1 MLPKLVSVPC
11 VYNCQSGYWQFVR
24 SLGQNFGVRV
34 AVARCP
40 GAPRVAV
47 FSGVLLSLTLLTA
60 APTLGAPQRPLSD
73 VEARA
78 AKSCADAAVTK
89 GKMAGKQASSNC
101 ADASAGKTVPS
112 NGSSTQNQPALA
124 TQLVETILGER
135 CVAQE
140 RPEAPASRLLPHDLS
155 ITCEGVAVG
164 SLSYSLMSTSTGSLA
179 DVFRSSRQFVSM
191 GSKLDCEPPKS
202 LTAGDAQRGVLAF
215 PCRHRRDGWPTL
227 VMVSAASN
235 VLRVAE
241 GPASA
246 YPVLRQ
252 LSGLEVSTTSRTQQ
266 AEQVRSLWSTPI
278 AIGSAAEK
286 DKIAGYLSNAR
297 ASAGQ
302 SAFAAAEREFRK
314 ALELQV
320 RLYGEDDMATND
332 VLLDLAVTVS
342 NQGRHD
348 EAEALIRRAAPIVEK
363 SPKPADRARMSG
375 YQAFVA
381 ANKGNF
387 EEALMLA
394 RAAAAQWRD
403 IVAQAAGTG
412 SRSLSQLPGMT
423 NGFEAELAMALNLE
437 AGMLL
442 RTGDVTGAY
451 ASAAEAALIIKRVDG
466 EPSWWESDTLVT
478 LGNVSS
484 AQGRLSAAE
493 AYLKK
498 AIELRKQAFG
508 EGLATLQARV
518 ALGRAYQA
526 EHMNVSA
533 IIVFREAIAIA
544 KTLPRDTTPIRADDI
559 IPFAEAVVE
568 EAARYSDPSAKLG
581 LFTEVFDAFQMVSS
595 PVFDRTMALTSARL
609 STQTPGLTDLL
620 QRLDSAMQKEAG
632 QRLQLAT
639 EQARSV
645 EDRSAEA
652 EEQYSTEIAA
662 QGKIIADVRKNIV
675 EKFPSFS
682 SLTDAK
688 GPNLDQLRGRLG
700 VDEGMLIYLVGKKT
714 SFVQLV
720 TRKKTTVAPVP
731 VGSAALET
739 VVARL
744 RRGLEIEGSSVN
756 DFDLDA
762 AHGLY
767 QDLFAGLK
775 DEIADL
781 KRLVIV
787 PAGALANLPF
797 GVLVTKPPALGQY
810 LSAHWLT
817 NDFDISYSPTITSFV
832 NLRST
837 RLVGQ
842 HARKLLAV
850 GNPVLAPL
858 QRVAAQEAAFA
869 SVISS
874 CQSGDIIPP
883 QLLRS
888 LASLPDTANEI
899 YNVSKALGGNAS
911 DILLGGQATEP
922 TLRARN
928 LADYRILYFATHGLL
943 PGEIR
948 CQSQPGIVLTPPS
961 EPAETHFGDGLFDA
975 SEIAAL
981 PMTADL
987 VVLSACNTA
996 ASGKAD
1002 GGQSLSGL
1010 AASFFRAGAKS
1021 LLVSHWQ
1028 VPSAATGA
1036 LMSSM
1041 FATLSKTPN
1050 MSVDTALRTA
1060 QSGLS
1065 KTPGFAHPFFWAA
1078 FVLMGD
1084 GAIKPLDEERRQ

>member
-1 MLPKLVSVPC
+1 
-11 VYNCQSGYWQFVR
+11 
-24 SLGQNFGVRV
+24 
-34 AVARCP
+34 
-40 GAPRVAV
+40 
-47 FSGVLLSLTLLTA
+47 
-60 APTLGAPQRPLSD
+60 
-73 VEARA
+73 
-78 AKSCADAAVTK
+78 
-89 GKMAGKQASSNC
+89 
-101 ADASAGKTVPS
+101 
-112 NGSSTQNQPALA
+112 
-124 TQLVETILGER
+124 
-135 CVAQE
+135 
-140 RPEAPASRLLPHDLS
+140 
-155 ITCEGVAVG
+155 
-164 SLSYSLMSTSTGSLA
+164 
-179 DVFRSSRQFVSM
+179 
-191 GSKLDCEPPKS
+191 
-202 LTAGDAQRGVLAF
+202 
-215 PCRHRRDGWPTL
+215 
-227 VMVSAASN
+227 
-235 VLRVAE
+235 
-241 GPASA
+241 
-246 YPVLRQ
+246 
-252 LSGLEVSTTSRTQQ
+252 
-266 AEQVRSLWSTPI
+266 
-278 AIGSAAEK
+278 
-286 DKIAGYLSNAR
+286 
-297 ASAGQ
+297 
-302 SAFAAAEREFRK
+302 
-314 ALELQV
+314 
-320 RLYGEDDMATND
+320 
-332 VLLDLAVTVS
+332 
-342 NQGRHD
+342 
-348 EAEALIRRAAPIVEK
+348 
-363 SPKPADRARMSG
+363 
-375 YQAFVA
+375 
-381 ANKGNF
+381 
-387 EEALMLA
+387 
-394 RAAAAQWRD
+394 
-403 IVAQAAGTG
+403 
-412 SRSLSQLPGMT
+412 
-423 NGFEAELAMALNLE
+423 
-437 AGMLL
+437 
-442 RTGDVTGAY
+442 
-451 ASAAEAALIIKRVDG
+451 
-466 EPSWWESDTLVT
+466 
-478 LGNVSS
+478 
-484 AQGRLSAAE
+484 
-493 AYLKK
+493 
-498 AIELRKQAFG
+498 
-508 EGLATLQARV
+508 
-518 ALGRAYQA
+518 
-526 EHMNVSA
+526 
-533 IIVFREAIAIA
+533 
-544 KTLPRDTTPIRADDI
+544 
-559 IPFAEAVVE
+559 
-568 EAARYSDPSAKLG
+568 
-581 LFTEVFDAFQMVSS
+581 
-595 PVFDRTMALTSARL
+595 
-609 STQTPGLTDLL
+609 
-620 QRLDSAMQKEAG
+620 
-632 QRLQLAT
+632 
-639 EQARSV
+639 
-645 EDRSAEA
+645 
-652 EEQYSTEIAA
+652 
-662 QGKIIADVRKNIV
+662 
-675 EKFPSFS
+675 
-682 SLTDAK
+682 
-688 GPNLDQLRGRLG
+688 
-700 VDEGMLIYLVGKKT
+700 
-714 SFVQLV
+714 
-720 TRKKTTVAPVP
+720 
-731 VGSAALET
+731 
-739 VVARL
+739 
-744 RRGLEIEGSSVN
+744 
-756 DFDLDA
+756 
-762 AHGLY
+762 LY

>member
-1 MLPKLVSVPC
+1 MLPKLVSVDC
-11 VYNCQSGYWQFVR
+11 VCNSQSGYWHFVR
-24 SLGQNFGVRV
+24 TLVQNFGVRV
-34 AVARCP
+34 ADARRLVL
-40 GAPRVAV
+40 PRVALL
-47 FSGVLLSLTLLTA
+47 SGVFLSFTLLAA
-60 APTLGAPQRPLSD
+60 APSLGAPQLPLSD
-73 VEARA
+73 VGARA
-78 AKSCADAAVTK
+78 AKSCADAVVTK
-89 GKMAGKQASSNC
+89 GEMAGKQASSNC

-202 LTAGDAQRGVLAF
+202 LTAGDAQGGVIAF

-286 DKIAGYLSNAR
+286 EKIAGYLSNAR

-381 ANKGNF
+381 ANKGSS

-451 ASAAEAALIIKRVDG
+451 AGAAEAALIIKRVDG

-498 AIELRKQAFG
+498 AIDLRKQAFG

-544 KTLPRDTTPIRADDI
+544 KTLPRDTAPIRADDI

-609 STQTPGLTDLL
+609 STQTPGLSDLL

-662 QGKIIADVRKNIV
+662 QGKIIAEVRKNIV
-675 EKFPSFS
+675 DKFPDFS

-700 VDEGMLIYLVGKKT
+700 VDEGMLVYLVGKKT

-720 TRKKTTVAPVP
+720 TRNKTIVAPVP

-810 LSAHWLT
+810 VSAHWLT

-1002 GGQSLSGL
+1002 GGQSLSGM

>member
-1 MLPKLVSVPC
+1 MLPKLVSVDC
-11 VYNCQSGYWQFVR
+11 VCNSQSGYWHFVR
-24 SLGQNFGVRV
+24 TLVQNFGVRV
-34 AVARCP
+34 ADALRLVS
-40 GAPRVAV
+40 PRVALL
-47 FSGVLLSLTLLTA
+47 SGVFLSFTLLAA
-60 APTLGAPQRPLSD
+60 APSLGAPQLSLSN

-78 AKSCADAAVTK
+78 AKSCVDAAAAK

-124 TQLVETILGER
+124 TQLAETILGER

-202 LTAGDAQRGVLAF
+202 LTAGDAQGGVLAF

-286 DKIAGYLSNAR
+286 EKIAGYLSNAR

-381 ANKGNF
+381 ANKGSS

-451 ASAAEAALIIKRVDG
+451 AGAAEAALIIKRVDG

-498 AIELRKQAFG
+498 AIDLRKQAFG

-533 IIVFREAIAIA
+533 IILFREAIAIA
-544 KTLPRDTTPIRADDI
+544 KTLPRDTAPIRADDI

-609 STQTPGLTDLL
+609 STQTPGLSDLL

-662 QGKIIADVRKNIV
+662 QGKIIAEVRKNIV
-675 EKFPSFS
+675 DKFPDFS

-700 VDEGMLIYLVGKKT
+700 VDEGMLVYLVGKKT

-720 TRKKTTVAPVP
+720 TRNKTIVAPVP

-810 LSAHWLT
+810 VSAHWLT

-883 QLLRS
+883 ELLRS

-922 TLRARN
+922 ALHARN

-961 EPAETHFGDGLFDA
+961 ELAETHFGDGLFDA

-1060 QSGLS
+1060 QLGLS
-1065 KTPGFAHPFFWAA
+1065 KAPGFAHPFFWAA

-1084 GAIKPLDEERRQ
+1084 GAIKPLDEEKRQ

>member
-1 MLPKLVSVPC
+1 MA
-11 VYNCQSGYWQFVR
+11 
-24 SLGQNFGVRV
+24 RV
-34 AVARCP
+34 A
-40 GAPRVAV
+40 
-47 FSGVLLSLTLLTA
+47 LLSSAFLFFLLAA
-60 APTLGAPQRPLSD
+60 APSLGAPQLPLFE
-73 VEARA
+73 VEARS

-89 GKMAGKQASSNC
+89 GKMAGNQASSNC
-101 ADASAGKTVPS
+101 ADASAGKTVSS
-112 NGSSTQNQPALA
+112 NGSNTRSQPALT

-135 CVAQE
+135 CVAQD

-155 ITCEGVAVG
+155 VTCEGVAVG

-179 DVFRSSRQFVSM
+179 DVFRSSRLFVSM

-202 LTAGDAQRGVLAF
+202 LNSGDAQGGVIAF

-227 VMVSAASN
+227 VMVSAGSN
-235 VLRVAE
+235 VLRIAE

-252 LSGLEVSTTSRTQQ
+252 LSGLEVLTTSRTQQ

-286 DKIAGYLSNAR
+286 EKIAVYLSNAR
-297 ASAGQ
+297 ASAAQ
-302 SAFAAAEREFRK
+302 SGFAAAEREFRK

-363 SPKPADRARMSG
+363 SPKPDDRARVSG

-387 EEALMLA
+387 GEALTFA

-403 IVAQAAGTG
+403 IVAQAAGTD

-437 AGMLL
+437 AEMLL

-498 AIELRKQAFG
+498 AIDLRKRAFG

-544 KTLPRDTTPIRADDI
+544 KTLPRDTAPIRADDI

-609 STQTPGLTDLL
+609 STQTPGLSDLL
-620 QRLDSAMQKEAG
+620 QRLDGATQKEAG

-652 EEQYSTEIAA
+652 EEQYSTDIAA
-662 QGKIIADVRKNIV
+662 QGKIIAEVRKKIV
-675 EKFPSFS
+675 DQFPDFS
-682 SLTDAK
+682 SLADAK
-688 GPNLDQLRGRLG
+688 SPKLDQLRGRLG
-700 VDEGMLIYLVGKKT
+700 VDEGMIVYLVGKKT
-714 SFVQLV
+714 SFAQLV
-720 TRKKTTVAPVP
+720 TRNKTIVAQVP

-739 VVARL
+739 VVVRL

-756 DFDLDA
+756 DFDLEA

-787 PAGALANLPF
+787 PAGPLANLPF
-797 GVLVTKPPALGQY
+797 GVLVTKPPMLGQY
-810 LSAHWLT
+810 VSAHWLA
-817 NDFDISYSPTITSFV
+817 NDFDISYSPTISSFV

-837 RLVGQ
+837 RFVGQ

-858 QRVAAQEAAFA
+858 QRVASQEAAFA
-869 SVISS
+869 SATSS
-874 CQSGDIIPP
+874 CQAGDIIPP
-883 QLLRS
+883 ELLRS
-888 LASLPDTANEI
+888 LSSLPDTANEI
-899 YNVSKALGGNAS
+899 YNVSSALGGNAS
-911 DILLGGQATEP
+911 DILLGERATEP
-922 TLRARN
+922 ELRARN
-928 LADYRILYFATHGLL
+928 LADYRILYFATHALL

-961 EPAETHFGDGLFDA
+961 ETAETHFSDGLFDA

-1002 GGQSLSGL
+1002 GGQSLSSL

-1060 QSGLS
+1060 QLGLS
-1065 KTPGFAHPFFWAA
+1065 KAPGFAHPFFWAA
-1078 FVLMGD
+1078 FVLLGD
-1084 GAIKPLDEERRQ
+1084 GAIRPLDEEQRQ

>member
-1 MLPKLVSVPC
+1 MLPKLVSVDC
-11 VYNCQSGYWQFVR
+11 VCNSQSGYWHFVR
-24 SLGQNFGVRV
+24 TLVQNFGVRV
-34 AVARCP
+34 ADARRLVS
-40 GAPRVAV
+40 PRVALL
-47 FSGVLLSLTLLTA
+47 SGVFLSFTLLAA
-60 APTLGAPQRPLSD
+60 APSLGAPQLPLSD
-73 VEARA
+73 VGARA
-78 AKSCADAAVTK
+78 AKSCADAVVTK
-89 GKMAGKQASSNC
+89 GEMAGKQASSNC

-202 LTAGDAQRGVLAF
+202 LTAGDAQGGVLAF

-286 DKIAGYLSNAR
+286 EKIAGYLSNAR

-381 ANKGNF
+381 ANKGSS

-451 ASAAEAALIIKRVDG
+451 AGAAEAALIIKRVDG

-498 AIELRKQAFG
+498 AIDLRKQAFG

-544 KTLPRDTTPIRADDI
+544 KTLPRDTAPIRADDI

-609 STQTPGLTDLL
+609 STQTPGLSDLL

-645 EDRSAEA
+645 DDRSAEA

-662 QGKIIADVRKNIV
+662 QGKIIAEVRKNIV
-675 EKFPSFS
+675 DKFPDFS

-700 VDEGMLIYLVGKKT
+700 VDEGMLVYLVGKKT

-720 TRKKTTVAPVP
+720 TRNKTIVAPVP

-810 LSAHWLT
+810 VSAHWLT

-1060 QSGLS
+1060 QLGLS
-1065 KTPGFAHPFFWAA
+1065 KAPGFAHPFFWAA

-1084 GAIKPLDEERRQ
+1084 GAIKPLDEEKRQ

>member
-1 MLPKLVSVPC
+1 MLPKLVSVDC
-11 VYNCQSGYWQFVR
+11 VCNSQSGYWHFVR
-24 SLGQNFGVRV
+24 TLVQNFGVRV
-34 AVARCP
+34 AVALCP

-60 APTLGAPQRPLSD
+60 APTLGAPQLPLSD
-73 VEARA
+73 VEVRA
-78 AKSCADAAVTK
+78 AKSCTDAAVTK
-89 GKMAGKQASSNC
+89 GKIAGKQASPNC
-101 ADASAGKTVPS
+101 TDASAGKTVPS
-112 NGSSTQNQPALA
+112 NGSSMQNQPALA

-202 LTAGDAQRGVLAF
+202 LTAGDAQGGVIAF

-286 DKIAGYLSNAR
+286 EKIAGYLSNAR

-381 ANKGNF
+381 ANKGSS

-451 ASAAEAALIIKRVDG
+451 AGAAEAALIIKRVDG

-498 AIELRKQAFG
+498 AIDLRKQAFG

-544 KTLPRDTTPIRADDI
+544 KTLPRDTAPIRADDI

-609 STQTPGLTDLL
+609 STQTPGLSDLL

-662 QGKIIADVRKNIV
+662 QGKIIAEVRKNIV
-675 EKFPSFS
+675 DKFPDFS

-700 VDEGMLIYLVGKKT
+700 VDEGMLVYLVGKKT

-720 TRKKTTVAPVP
+720 TRNKTIVAPVP

-787 PAGALANLPF
+787 PAGALANLPL

-810 LSAHWLT
+810 VSAHWLT

-883 QLLRS
+883 ELLRS

-922 TLRARN
+922 ALRARN

-1060 QSGLS
+1060 QLGLS
-1065 KTPGFAHPFFWAA
+1065 KAPGFAHPFFWAA

-1084 GAIKPLDEERRQ
+1084 GAIKPLDEEQRQ

>member
-1 MLPKLVSVPC
+1 MRDLVK
-11 VYNCQSGYWQFVR
+11 
-24 SLGQNFGVRV
+24 SLGVPVTDARRFPV
-34 AVARCP
+34 ANSALQFFIYFLFTYFAALPTRSVAQLP
-40 GAPRVAV
+40 
-47 FSGVLLSLTLLTA
+47 LSLE
-60 APTLGAPQRPLSD
+60 PQ
-73 VEARA
+73 A
-78 AKSCADAAVTK
+78 AKSCAGAAVEND
-89 GKMAGKQASSNC
+89 KMAGMQSSSNC
-101 ADASAGKTVPS
+101 ADASEISTVPS
-112 NGSSTQNQPALA
+112 KVSTAQNQPALA

-191 GSKLDCEPPKS
+191 GYKLDCEPPKS
-202 LTAGDAQRGVLAF
+202 LTAGDAQGGVLAF

-286 DKIAGYLSNAR
+286 EKIAGYLSNAR

-381 ANKGNF
+381 ANKGSS

-412 SRSLSQLPGMT
+412 PRSLSQLPGMT

-498 AIELRKQAFG
+498 AIDLRKQAFG

-518 ALGRAYQA
+518 ALGRTYQA

-544 KTLPRDTTPIRADDI
+544 KTLPRDTAPIRADDI

-609 STQTPGLTDLL
+609 STQTPGLSDLL

-645 EDRSAEA
+645 DDRSAEA

-662 QGKIIADVRKNIV
+662 QGKIIAEVRKNIV
-675 EKFPSFS
+675 DKFPNFS

-700 VDEGMLIYLVGKKT
+700 VDEGMLVYLVGKKT

-720 TRKKTTVAPVP
+720 TRNKTIVAPVP
-731 VGSAALET
+731 VGSVALET

-756 DFDLDA
+756 DFDLVA

-775 DEIADL
+775 DEIAGL

-797 GVLVTKPPALGQY
+797 GLLVTKPPALGQY
-810 LSAHWLT
+810 VSAHWLT

-858 QRVAAQEAAFA
+858 QRGAAQEAAFA
-869 SVISS
+869 SVTSS

-883 QLLRS
+883 ELLRS

-911 DILLGGQATEP
+911 DILLDWRATEP
-922 TLRARN
+922 ALRARN

-1010 AASFFRAGAKS
+1010 AASFFRAGARS

-1060 QSGLS
+1060 QLGLS
-1065 KTPGFAHPFFWAA
+1065 KSPGFAHPFFWAA

-1084 GAIKPLDEERRQ
+1084 GAIKPLDEEQRQ

>member
-1 MLPKLVSVPC
+1 MLPKLVSVDC
-11 VYNCQSGYWQFVR
+11 VCNSQSGYWHFVR
-24 SLGQNFGVRV
+24 TLVQNFGVRV
-34 AVARCP
+34 ADARRLVL
-40 GAPRVAV
+40 PRVALL
-47 FSGVLLSLTLLTA
+47 SGVFLSFTLLAA
-60 APTLGAPQRPLSD
+60 APSLGAPQLPLSD
-73 VEARA
+73 VGARA
-78 AKSCADAAVTK
+78 AKSCADAVVTK
-89 GKMAGKQASSNC
+89 GEMAGKQASSNC

-202 LTAGDAQRGVLAF
+202 LTAGDAQGGVIAF

-286 DKIAGYLSNAR
+286 EKIAGYLSNAR

-381 ANKGNF
+381 ANKGSS

-451 ASAAEAALIIKRVDG
+451 AGAAEAALIIKRVDG

-498 AIELRKQAFG
+498 AIDLRKQAFG

-544 KTLPRDTTPIRADDI
+544 KTLPRDTAPIRADDI

-609 STQTPGLTDLL
+609 STQTPGLSDLL

-662 QGKIIADVRKNIV
+662 QGKIIAEVRKNIV
-675 EKFPSFS
+675 DKFPDFS

-700 VDEGMLIYLVGKKT
+700 VDEGMLVYLVGKKT

-720 TRKKTTVAPVP
+720 TRNKTIVAPVP

-810 LSAHWLT
+810 VSAHWLT

>member
-1 MLPKLVSVPC
+1 MLPKLVSVDC
-11 VYNCQSGYWQFVR
+11 VCNCQTGYWQFVR
-24 SLGQNFGVRV
+24 ILVQSYGLRV

-40 GAPRVAV
+40 VAPRVAV
-47 FSGVLLSLTLLTA
+47 FSGVLLSLTLLTP
-60 APTLGAPQRPLSD
+60 APSLGATQLPLSD

-78 AKSCADAAVTK
+78 AKSCADAVVTK

-101 ADASAGKTVPS
+101 ADASAAKTVSS
-112 NGSSTQNQPALA
+112 NGSSTQSQPALA
-124 TQLVETILGER
+124 TQLAETILGER

-140 RPEAPASRLLPHDLS
+140 RPEAPASRLLPQDLS

-202 LTAGDAQRGVLAF
+202 LTAGDAQGGVLAF

-286 DKIAGYLSNAR
+286 EKIAGYLSNAR

-394 RAAAAQWRD
+394 RGAAAQWRD

-498 AIELRKQAFG
+498 AIDLRKQAFG

-533 IIVFREAIAIA
+533 IILFREAIAIA
-544 KTLPRDTTPIRADDI
+544 KTLPRDTAPIRADDI

-595 PVFDRTMALTSARL
+595 PVFDRTMALTSSRL
-609 STQTPGLTDLL
+609 STQTPGLSDLL

-652 EEQYSTEIAA
+652 EEQYSTEITA
-662 QGKIIADVRKNIV
+662 QGKIIAEVRKNIF
-675 EKFPSFS
+675 EKFPNFS

-775 DEIADL
+775 DEIAGL

-810 LSAHWLT
+810 VSAHWLT

-883 QLLRS
+883 ELLRS

-1060 QSGLS
+1060 QLGLS
-1065 KTPGFAHPFFWAA
+1065 KAPGFAHPFFWAA

-1084 GAIKPLDEERRQ
+1084 GAIKPLDEEQRQ

>member
-1 MLPKLVSVPC
+1 MLPKLVSVDC
-11 VYNCQSGYWQFVR
+11 VCDCQSGYWQFVR
-24 SLGQNFGVRV
+24 GLGQNFGKRV

-40 GAPRVAV
+40 GTPRVAV
-47 FSGVLLSLTLLTA
+47 FSGVFLSLTLLTA
-60 APTLGAPQRPLSD
+60 APSLGAPQLPLSD

-89 GKMAGKQASSNC
+89 GKMAGKQALSNC

-191 GSKLDCEPPKS
+191 GYKLDCEPPKS
-202 LTAGDAQRGVLAF
+202 LTAGDAQGGVLAF

-286 DKIAGYLSNAR
+286 EKIAGYLSNAR

-381 ANKGNF
+381 ANKGSS

-412 SRSLSQLPGMT
+412 SRSLSQWPGMT

-498 AIELRKQAFG
+498 AIDLRKQAFG

-544 KTLPRDTTPIRADDI
+544 KTLPRDTAPIRADDI

-609 STQTPGLTDLL
+609 STQTPGLSDLL
-620 QRLDSAMQKEAG
+620 QRLNSAMQKEAG

-645 EDRSAEA
+645 DDRSAEA

-662 QGKIIADVRKNIV
+662 QGKIIAEVRKNIV
-675 EKFPSFS
+675 DKFPDFS

-700 VDEGMLIYLVGKKT
+700 VDEGMLVYLVGKKT

-720 TRKKTTVAPVP
+720 TRNKTIVAPVP

-775 DEIADL
+775 AEIADL

-810 LSAHWLT
+810 VSAHWLT

-883 QLLRS
+883 ELLRS

-981 PMTADL
+981 PMAADL

-1060 QSGLS
+1060 QLGLS
-1065 KTPGFAHPFFWAA
+1065 KAPGFAHPFFWAA

-1084 GAIKPLDEERRQ
+1084 GAIKPLDEEQRQ

>member
-1 MLPKLVSVPC
+1 
-11 VYNCQSGYWQFVR
+11 
-24 SLGQNFGVRV
+24 
-34 AVARCP
+34 
-40 GAPRVAV
+40 
-47 FSGVLLSLTLLTA
+47 
-60 APTLGAPQRPLSD
+60 
-73 VEARA
+73 
-78 AKSCADAAVTK
+78 
-89 GKMAGKQASSNC
+89 
-101 ADASAGKTVPS
+101 
-112 NGSSTQNQPALA
+112 
-124 TQLVETILGER
+124 
-135 CVAQE
+135 
-140 RPEAPASRLLPHDLS
+140 
-155 ITCEGVAVG
+155 
-164 SLSYSLMSTSTGSLA
+164 
-179 DVFRSSRQFVSM
+179 
-191 GSKLDCEPPKS
+191 
-202 LTAGDAQRGVLAF
+202 
-215 PCRHRRDGWPTL
+215 
-227 VMVSAASN
+227 
-235 VLRVAE
+235 
-241 GPASA
+241 
-246 YPVLRQ
+246 
-252 LSGLEVSTTSRTQQ
+252 
-266 AEQVRSLWSTPI
+266 
-278 AIGSAAEK
+278 
-286 DKIAGYLSNAR
+286 
-297 ASAGQ
+297 
-302 SAFAAAEREFRK
+302 
-314 ALELQV
+314 
-320 RLYGEDDMATND
+320 
-332 VLLDLAVTVS
+332 
-342 NQGRHD
+342 
-348 EAEALIRRAAPIVEK
+348 
-363 SPKPADRARMSG
+363 
-375 YQAFVA
+375 
-381 ANKGNF
+381 
-387 EEALMLA
+387 
-394 RAAAAQWRD
+394 
-403 IVAQAAGTG
+403 
-412 SRSLSQLPGMT
+412 
-423 NGFEAELAMALNLE
+423 
-437 AGMLL
+437 
-442 RTGDVTGAY
+442 
-451 ASAAEAALIIKRVDG
+451 
-466 EPSWWESDTLVT
+466 
-478 LGNVSS
+478 
-484 AQGRLSAAE
+484 
-493 AYLKK
+493 
-498 AIELRKQAFG
+498 
-508 EGLATLQARV
+508 
-518 ALGRAYQA
+518 
-526 EHMNVSA
+526 
-533 IIVFREAIAIA
+533 
-544 KTLPRDTTPIRADDI
+544 
-559 IPFAEAVVE
+559 
-568 EAARYSDPSAKLG
+568 
-581 LFTEVFDAFQMVSS
+581 
-595 PVFDRTMALTSARL
+595 
-609 STQTPGLTDLL
+609 
-620 QRLDSAMQKEAG
+620 
-632 QRLQLAT
+632 
-639 EQARSV
+639 
-645 EDRSAEA
+645 
-652 EEQYSTEIAA
+652 
-662 QGKIIADVRKNIV
+662 
-675 EKFPSFS
+675 
-682 SLTDAK
+682 
-688 GPNLDQLRGRLG
+688 LDQLRGRLG

>member
-1 MLPKLVSVPC
+1 M
-11 VYNCQSGYWQFVR
+11 
-24 SLGQNFGVRV
+24 
-34 AVARCP
+34 
-40 GAPRVAV
+40 
-47 FSGVLLSLTLLTA
+47 
-60 APTLGAPQRPLSD
+60 
-73 VEARA
+73 
-78 AKSCADAAVTK
+78 
-89 GKMAGKQASSNC
+89 
-101 ADASAGKTVPS
+101 
-112 NGSSTQNQPALA
+112 A
-124 TQLVETILGER
+124 TQLVKTVLGES

-140 RPEAPASRLLPHDLS
+140 RPEAPASRLLPRDLT
-155 ITCEGVAVG
+155 IMCEGVAAG

-179 DVFRSSRQFVSM
+179 EVFRSSRQFVSM
-191 GSKLDCEPPKS
+191 ESKLDCEPAKS
-202 LTAGDAQRGVLAF
+202 LTDGDAKGNVLAF

-252 LSGLEVSTTSRTQQ
+252 LSGLEVATTSRTQQ

-278 AIGSAAEK
+278 AIGSAADKE
-286 DKIAGYLSNAR
+286 KIAGYLSNAR

-302 SAFAAAEREFRK
+302 SAFTAAEREFRK

-342 NQGRHD
+342 NQGRND

-375 YQAFVA
+375 YQAYVA

-387 EEALMLA
+387 EAALMLA
-394 RAAAAQWRD
+394 RAATAQWRD

-412 SRSLSQLPGMT
+412 SQSLSQLPGMT
-423 NGFEAELAMALNLE
+423 NGLEAELAMALNLE

-442 RTGDVTGAY
+442 RTADVTGAY
-451 ASAAEAALIIKRVDG
+451 ASAAEAALILKRVDG

-484 AQGRLSAAE
+484 AQGRISAAE

-498 AIELRKQAFG
+498 AIDLRKKAFG

-544 KTLPRDTTPIRADDI
+544 KTLPRDTAPIRADDI

-595 PVFDRTMALTSARL
+595 PIFDRTMALTSARL
-609 STQTPGLTDLL
+609 STQTPGLSDLL
-620 QRLDSAMQKEAG
+620 QRLDSAMQKETG

-662 QGKIIADVRKNIV
+662 QGNIIAEVRKNIADQ
-675 EKFPSFS
+675 FPDFS

-700 VDEGMLIYLVGKKT
+700 VDEGMLVYLVGRKT

-720 TRKKTTVAPVP
+720 TRNKTIVAPVT

-767 QDLFAGLK
+767 QDLFSGLK

-787 PAGALANLPF
+787 TAGPLVNLPF
-797 GVLVTKPPALGQY
+797 GVLVTKPPVRGQY
-810 LSAHWLT
+810 ASAHWLT
-817 NDFDISYSPTITSFV
+817 NDFDISYSPTISSFV

-837 RLVGQ
+837 RLVGK
-842 HARKLLAV
+842 HARRLLAV

-858 QRVAAQEAAFA
+858 QRAAAQEAAFVSA
-869 SVISS
+869 TSS
-874 CQSGDIIPP
+874 CQSGDVIPP
-883 QLLRS
+883 ELLRS

-899 YNVSKALGGNAS
+899 YNVSKALGGDAS
-911 DILLGGQATEP
+911 DILLGERATEP
-922 TLRARN
+922 ALRARN
-928 LADYRILYFATHGLL
+928 LAEYRILYFATHGLL

-981 PMTADL
+981 PTKADL

-1010 AASFFRAGAKS
+1010 AASFFQAGAKS

-1041 FATLSKTPN
+1041 FDTLSKTPS
-1050 MSVDTALRTA
+1050 MSIDTALRTA
-1060 QSGLS
+1060 QLGLS
-1065 KTPGFAHPFFWAA
+1065 KAPGFAHPFFWAA

-1084 GAIKPLDEERRQ
+1084 GATKPLDEELRQ

>member
-1 MLPKLVSVPC
+1 VQILV
-11 VYNCQSGYWQFVR
+11 Q
-24 SLGQNFGVRV
+24 SLGARFADARRLVVARV
-34 AVARCP
+34 ALY
-40 GAPRVAV
+40 
-47 FSGVLLSLTLLTA
+47 SGVCLSFTLLA
-60 APTLGAPQRPLSD
+60 ASASFGAAQLPLSD

-89 GKMAGKQASSNC
+89 GAVGGKQASSNC
-101 ADASAGKTVPS
+101 TDAGAGKAVPS
-112 NGSSTQNQPALA
+112 NGSSTQNQPAVA
-124 TQLVETILGER
+124 TQLIETILGER

-164 SLSYSLMSTSTGSLA
+164 SLSYSLMSTNTGSLA
-179 DVFRSSRQFVSM
+179 DVFRSSRQFVSI
-191 GSKLDCEPPKS
+191 GSKLDCEPAKS
-202 LTAGDAQRGVLAF
+202 LTDGEAQGRVLAF

-227 VMVSAASN
+227 VIVSAASN

-252 LSGLEVSTTSRTQQ
+252 LSGLEVATTSRTQQ
-266 AEQVRSLWSTPI
+266 AEQVRSLWSAPI

-286 DKIAGYLSNAR
+286 EKIAGYLSNAR

-381 ANKGNF
+381 ANKGGF

-412 SRSLSQLPGMT
+412 SQSLSQLPGMT

-498 AIELRKQAFG
+498 AIDLRKQAFG
-508 EGLATLQARV
+508 EGLATLQARI

-544 KTLPRDTTPIRADDI
+544 KTLPRDTAPIRADDI

-609 STQTPGLTDLL
+609 STQTPGLSDLL

-662 QGKIIADVRKNIV
+662 QGKIIAEVRKKIV
-675 EKFPSFS
+675 DQFPDFS

-688 GPNLDQLRGRLG
+688 GPKLDQLRGRLG
-700 VDEGMLIYLVGKKT
+700 VDEGMLVYLVGKRT

-720 TRKKTTVAPVP
+720 TRNKTIVAPVP
-731 VGSAALET
+731 LGSAALET

-767 QDLFAGLK
+767 HDLFAGLK
-775 DEIADL
+775 DEIAQL

-787 PAGALANLPF
+787 PAGPLANLPF
-797 GVLVTKPPALGQY
+797 GVLVTTPPVVGQY
-810 LSAHWLT
+810 VSAHWLT
-817 NDFDISYSPTITSFV
+817 NDFDISYSPTISSFV

-842 HARKLLAV
+842 HARRLLAV

-869 SVISS
+869 SAISS

-883 QLLRS
+883 ELLRS
-888 LASLPDTANEI
+888 LASLPDTASEL

-911 DILLGGQATEP
+911 DILLGGGATEP
-922 TLRARN
+922 ALRARN

-1041 FATLSKTPN
+1041 FATLSQTPS

-1060 QSGLS
+1060 QLGLS
-1065 KTPGFAHPFFWAA
+1065 KAPGFAHPFFWAA

-1084 GAIKPLDEERRQ
+1084 GAIKPLDEEQRQ

>member
-1 MLPKLVSVPC
+1 
-11 VYNCQSGYWQFVR
+11 
-24 SLGQNFGVRV
+24 
-34 AVARCP
+34 
-40 GAPRVAV
+40 
-47 FSGVLLSLTLLTA
+47 
-60 APTLGAPQRPLSD
+60 LSD

>member
-1 MLPKLVSVPC
+1 MLPKLVSVHC
-11 VYNCQSGYWQFVR
+11 VCDCQSGYWQLVR
-24 SLGQNFGVRV
+24 NLGQNFGVRV

-47 FSGVLLSLTLLTA
+47 FSGVLLSLTLLTE
-60 APTLGAPQRPLSD
+60 APTLGAPQLPLSD
-73 VEARA
+73 VEVRA

-89 GKMAGKQASSNC
+89 GKIAGKQASPNC
-101 ADASAGKTVPS
+101 ADASAGKTAPS
-112 NGSSTQNQPALA
+112 NASSTQNQPALA

-140 RPEAPASRLLPHDLS
+140 RPESPASRLLPHDLS

-202 LTAGDAQRGVLAF
+202 LTAGDAQGGVIAF

-286 DKIAGYLSNAR
+286 EKIAGYLSNAR

-381 ANKGNF
+381 ANKGSS

-498 AIELRKQAFG
+498 AIDLRKQAFG

-544 KTLPRDTTPIRADDI
+544 KTLPRDTAPIRADDI

-609 STQTPGLTDLL
+609 STQTPGLSDLL

-662 QGKIIADVRKNIV
+662 QGKIIAEVRKNIV
-675 EKFPSFS
+675 DKFPDFS

-700 VDEGMLIYLVGKKT
+700 VDEGMLVYLVGKKT

-720 TRKKTTVAPVP
+720 TRNKTIVAPVP

-810 LSAHWLT
+810 VSAHWLT

-883 QLLRS
+883 ELLRS

-911 DILLGGQATEP
+911 DILLGGRATEP
-922 TLRARN
+922 ALRARN

-1060 QSGLS
+1060 QLGLS
-1065 KTPGFAHPFFWAA
+1065 KAPGFAHPFFWAA

-1084 GAIKPLDEERRQ
+1084 GAIKPLDEEQRQ

>member
-1 MLPKLVSVPC
+1 MQFRTKLLFALLAVVST
-11 VYNCQSGYWQFVR
+11 
-24 SLGQNFGVRV
+24 
-34 AVARCP
+34 P
-40 GAPRVAV
+40 GAAK
-47 FSGVLLSLTLLTA
+47 L
-60 APTLGAPQRPLSD
+60 PLSD
-73 VEARA
+73 VEAQDT
-78 AKSCADAAVTK
+78 KSCAGTALTDGAGGSKQSPYNCTDADPNKRMSANL
-89 GKMAGKQASSNC
+89 SSVQ
-101 ADASAGKTVPS
+101 GLPS
-112 NGSSTQNQPALA
+112 LA
-124 TQLVETILGER
+124 TQLVKTVLGES

-140 RPEAPASRLLPHDLS
+140 RAEAPASRLLPRDLT
-155 ITCEGVAVG
+155 IICEGVAVG
-164 SLSYSLMSTSTGSLA
+164 SLSYSLVSTSTGDLA
-179 DVFRSSRQFVSM
+179 EVFRSSRQSVSM
-191 GSKLDCEPPKS
+191 ETKLDCEPAKS
-202 LTAGDAQRGVLAF
+202 LTDGDAKGSVLAF

-241 GPASA
+241 APASA

-252 LSGLEVSTTSRTQQ
+252 LLGLEVPTTSRTQQ
-266 AEQVRSLWSTPI
+266 AEQIRSLWSKPI

-286 DKIAGYLSNAR
+286 EKIAGYLSNAR
-297 ASAGQ
+297 ALAGQ
-302 SAFAAAEREFRK
+302 SAFTAAEREFRK

-332 VLLDLAVTVS
+332 VLLDLAIIVS
-342 NQGRHD
+342 NQGRND

-387 EEALMLA
+387 EEALVLA
-394 RAAAAQWRD
+394 RAAAAQWRG
-403 IVAQAAGTG
+403 IVAQATGTG
-412 SRSLSQLPGMT
+412 SQSLSQLPGMA

-442 RTGDVTGAY
+442 RTADVTGAY
-451 ASAAEAALIIKRVDG
+451 ASAAEAALILKRVDG

-484 AQGRLSAAE
+484 AQSRLSAAE

-498 AIELRKQAFG
+498 AIDLRKKAFG

-544 KTLPRDTTPIRADDI
+544 KTLPRDTAPIRAEDI
-559 IPFAEAVVE
+559 IPFAEAIVE
-568 EAARYSDPSAKLG
+568 QAARYSDPSAKLG

-609 STQTPGLTDLL
+609 STQSPELSGLL
-620 QRLDSAMQKEAG
+620 QRLDTALQKEAG

-639 EQARSV
+639 EQAQSV
-645 EDRSAEA
+645 ENRSAEA

-662 QGKIIADVRKNIV
+662 QGEIIAEVRKKIADQ
-675 EKFPSFS
+675 FPDFS
-682 SLTDAK
+682 SLTDAR
-688 GPNLDQLRGRLG
+688 GPKLDQLRGRLG
-700 VDEGMLIYLVGKKT
+700 VDEGMLVYLVGKQA
-714 SFVQLV
+714 SFVQLI
-720 TRKKTTVAPVP
+720 TRNKIVVAPVP

-744 RRGLEIEGSSVN
+744 RRGLEIEGSSIS

-762 AHGLY
+762 AHALY
-767 QDLFAGLK
+767 KDLFTGMK

-781 KRLVIV
+781 KRIVIV
-787 PAGALANLPF
+787 PAGPLANLPF
-797 GVLVTKPPALGQY
+797 GVLVTKPPVRGQY
-810 LSAHWLT
+810 VSAHWLT
-817 NDFDISYSPTITSFV
+817 NDFDISYSPTISSFV
-832 NLRST
+832 DLRST
-837 RLVGQ
+837 RLVGK

-850 GNPVLAPL
+850 GDPVLAPV
-858 QRVAAQEAAFA
+858 QRVAAREAAFA
-869 SVISS
+869 SATGS
-874 CQSGDIIPP
+874 CQSGDIVPAE
-883 QLLRS
+883 LLRS

-899 YNVSKALGGNAS
+899 NNVAKALGGNAS
-911 DILLGGQATEP
+911 DIILGEQATE
-922 TLRARN
+922 TALRARN
-928 LADYRILYFATHGLL
+928 LAEYRILYFATHGLL

-981 PMTADL
+981 PMKADL

-1036 LMSSM
+1036 LMSSI

-1050 MSVDTALRTA
+1050 MSVDTALRAA
-1060 QSGLS
+1060 QLDLS
-1065 KTPGFAHPFFWAA
+1065 KVPAFAHPFFWAA

-1084 GAIKPLDEERRQ
+1084 GAIKPLDEEQS

>member
-1 MLPKLVSVPC
+1 MLPKLVSVDC
-11 VYNCQSGYWQFVR
+11 VCNSQSGYLHLVR
-24 SLGQNFGVRV
+24 SLVQNFGVRV
-34 AVARCP
+34 ADARCLVS
-40 GAPRVAV
+40 PRVPLL
-47 FSGVLLSLTLLTA
+47 SGVFLSFTLLAA
-60 APTLGAPQRPLSD
+60 APSLGAPQPPLSD

-191 GSKLDCEPPKS
+191 GYKLDCEPPKS
-202 LTAGDAQRGVLAF
+202 LTAGDAQGGVLAF

-252 LSGLEVSTTSRTQQ
+252 LSGLEASTTSRTQQ

-286 DKIAGYLSNAR
+286 EKIAGYLSNAR

-381 ANKGNF
+381 ANKGGF
-387 EEALMLA
+387 EEALVLA

-498 AIELRKQAFG
+498 AIDLRKQAFG

-544 KTLPRDTTPIRADDI
+544 KTLPRDTAPIRADDI

-609 STQTPGLTDLL
+609 STQTPGLSDLL

-639 EQARSV
+639 EQALSV

-662 QGKIIADVRKNIV
+662 QGKIIAEVRKNIV
-675 EKFPSFS
+675 DKFPDFS

-700 VDEGMLIYLVGKKT
+700 VDEGILVYLVGKKT

-720 TRKKTTVAPVP
+720 TRNKTIVAPVP

-810 LSAHWLT
+810 VSAHWLT

-837 RLVGQ
+837 RSVGQ

-883 QLLRS
+883 ALLRS

-1060 QSGLS
+1060 QLSLS
-1065 KTPGFAHPFFWAA
+1065 KAPGFAHPFFWAA

-1084 GAIKPLDEERRQ
+1084 GAIKPLDEEQRQ

>member
-1 MLPKLVSVPC
+1 
-11 VYNCQSGYWQFVR
+11 
-24 SLGQNFGVRV
+24 
-34 AVARCP
+34 
-40 GAPRVAV
+40 
-47 FSGVLLSLTLLTA
+47 
-60 APTLGAPQRPLSD
+60 
-73 VEARA
+73 
-78 AKSCADAAVTK
+78 
-89 GKMAGKQASSNC
+89 
-101 ADASAGKTVPS
+101 
-112 NGSSTQNQPALA
+112 
-124 TQLVETILGER
+124 
-135 CVAQE
+135 
-140 RPEAPASRLLPHDLS
+140 
-155 ITCEGVAVG
+155 
-164 SLSYSLMSTSTGSLA
+164 
-179 DVFRSSRQFVSM
+179 
-191 GSKLDCEPPKS
+191 
-202 LTAGDAQRGVLAF
+202 
-215 PCRHRRDGWPTL
+215 
-227 VMVSAASN
+227 MVSAASN

-241 GPASA
+241 APASA

-252 LSGLEVSTTSRTQQ
+252 LLGLEVPTTSRTQQ
-266 AEQVRSLWSTPI
+266 AEQIRSLWSKPI

-286 DKIAGYLSNAR
+286 EKIAGYLSNAR
-297 ASAGQ
+297 ALAGQ
-302 SAFAAAEREFRK
+302 SAFTAAEREFRK

-332 VLLDLAVTVS
+332 VLLDLAIIVS
-342 NQGRHD
+342 NQGRND

-387 EEALMLA
+387 EEALVLA
-394 RAAAAQWRD
+394 RAAAAQWRG
-403 IVAQAAGTG
+403 IVAQATGTG
-412 SRSLSQLPGMT
+412 SQSLSQLPGMA

-442 RTGDVTGAY
+442 RTADVTGAY
-451 ASAAEAALIIKRVDG
+451 ASAAEAALILKRVDG

-484 AQGRLSAAE
+484 AQSRLSAAE

-498 AIELRKQAFG
+498 AIDLRKKAFG

-544 KTLPRDTTPIRADDI
+544 KTLPRDTAPIRAEDI
-559 IPFAEAVVE
+559 IPFAEAIVE
-568 EAARYSDPSAKLG
+568 QAARYSDPSAKLG

-609 STQTPGLTDLL
+609 STQSPELSGLL
-620 QRLDSAMQKEAG
+620 QRLDTALQKEAG

-639 EQARSV
+639 EQAQSV
-645 EDRSAEA
+645 ENRSAEA

-662 QGKIIADVRKNIV
+662 QGEIIAEVRKKIADQ
-675 EKFPSFS
+675 FPDFS
-682 SLTDAK
+682 SLTDAR
-688 GPNLDQLRGRLG
+688 GPKLDQLRGRLG
-700 VDEGMLIYLVGKKT
+700 VDEGMLVYLVGKQA
-714 SFVQLV
+714 SFVQLI
-720 TRKKTTVAPVP
+720 TRNKIVVAPVP

-767 QDLFAGLK
+767 QDLFSGLK

-810 LSAHWLT
+810 VSAHWLT

-858 QRVAAQEAAFA
+858 QRGAAQEAAFA
-869 SVISS
+869 SVTSS

-883 QLLRS
+883 ELLRS

-911 DILLGGQATEP
+911 DILLDGRATEHA
-922 TLRARN
+922 LRARN

-981 PMTADL
+981 RLTAEL

-1010 AASFFRAGAKS
+1010 AASFFRAGARS

-1060 QSGLS
+1060 QLGLS
-1065 KTPGFAHPFFWAA
+1065 KSPGFAHPFFWAA

>member
-1 MLPKLVSVPC
+1 M
-11 VYNCQSGYWQFVR
+11 
-24 SLGQNFGVRV
+24 RV
-34 AVARCP
+34 ADARP
-40 GAPRVAV
+40 FAMSRFAL
-47 FSGVLLSLTLLTA
+47 FSGVFFSFTLLAGT
-60 APTLGAPQRPLSD
+60 PSLGAPQLPLSD
-73 VEARA
+73 LEAGA
-78 AKSCADAAVTK
+78 SKSCADAAVTK
-89 GKMAGKQASSNC
+89 SAVAGKQASTSC
-101 ADASAGKTVPS
+101 TDASAGKAVPS
-112 NGSSTQNQPALA
+112 NGSSTQSQSAVA

-191 GSKLDCEPPKS
+191 GSKLDCEPAKS
-202 LTAGDAQRGVLAF
+202 LTAGDAQGGVLAF

-252 LSGLEVSTTSRTQQ
+252 LSGLEVLTISRTQQ

-278 AIGSAAEK
+278 TIGSAAEK
-286 DKIAGYLSNAR
+286 EKIAGYLSNAR

-381 ANKGNF
+381 ANKGSF

-394 RAAAAQWRD
+394 RAAAVQWRD
-403 IVAQAAGTG
+403 IVAQTAGTG

-493 AYLKK
+493 AYLRK
-498 AIELRKQAFG
+498 AIDLRKQAFG

-518 ALGRAYQA
+518 AVGRAYQA

-544 KTLPRDTTPIRADDI
+544 KTLPRDTAPIRADDI

-568 EAARYSDPSAKLG
+568 EATRYSDPSAKLG

-609 STQTPGLTDLL
+609 STQTPGLSDLL

-652 EEQYSTEIAA
+652 EEQYSIEIAA
-662 QGKIIADVRKNIV
+662 QGKIVADVRKNIV
-675 EKFPSFS
+675 SQFPDFS

-688 GPNLDQLRGRLG
+688 GPKLDQLRGRLG
-700 VDEGMLIYLVGKKT
+700 VDEGMLVYLVGKKT

-720 TRKKTTVAPVP
+720 TRNKTIVAQVP

-797 GVLVTKPPALGQY
+797 GVLVTKPPVRGQY
-810 LSAHWLT
+810 GSAHWLT
-817 NDFDISYSPTITSFV
+817 NDFDISYSPTISAFV

-842 HARKLLAV
+842 HARSLLAV

-869 SVISS
+869 SAISS

-911 DILLGGQATEP
+911 DILLGARATEP
-922 TLRARN
+922 ALRARN

-1060 QSGLS
+1060 QLGLS
-1065 KTPGFAHPFFWAA
+1065 KAPGFAHPFFWAA

-1084 GAIKPLDEERRQ
+1084 GAIKPLDEEQRQ

>member
-1 MLPKLVSVPC
+1 MLPKLVSVDC
-11 VYNCQSGYWQFVR
+11 VCNSQSGYWHFVR
-24 SLGQNFGVRV
+24 TLVQNFGVRV
-34 AVARCP
+34 ADARRLVS
-40 GAPRVAV
+40 PRVALL
-47 FSGVLLSLTLLTA
+47 SGVFLSFTLLAA
-60 APTLGAPQRPLSD
+60 APSLGAPQLPLSD
-73 VEARA
+73 VGARA
-78 AKSCADAAVTK
+78 AKSCADAVVTK
-89 GKMAGKQASSNC
+89 GEMAGKQASSNC

-202 LTAGDAQRGVLAF
+202 LTAGDAQGGVIAF

-286 DKIAGYLSNAR
+286 EKIAGYLSNAR

-381 ANKGNF
+381 ANKGSS

-451 ASAAEAALIIKRVDG
+451 AGAAEAALIIKRVDG

-498 AIELRKQAFG
+498 AIDLRKQAFG

-544 KTLPRDTTPIRADDI
+544 KTLPRDTAPIRADDI

-609 STQTPGLTDLL
+609 STQTPGLSDLL

-662 QGKIIADVRKNIV
+662 QGKIIAEVRKNIV
-675 EKFPSFS
+675 DKFPDFS

-700 VDEGMLIYLVGKKT
+700 VDEGMLVYLVGKKT

-720 TRKKTTVAPVP
+720 TRNKTIVAPVP

-810 LSAHWLT
+810 VSAHWLT

-1060 QSGLS
+1060 QLGLS
-1065 KTPGFAHPFFWAA
+1065 KAPGFAHPFFWAA

-1084 GAIKPLDEERRQ
+1084 GAIKPLDEEQS

>member
-1 MLPKLVSVPC
+1 MLPKLVSVDC
-11 VYNCQSGYWQFVR
+11 VCNSQSGYWHFVR
-24 SLGQNFGVRV
+24 TLVQNFGVRF
-34 AVARCP
+34 AVAPCP

-60 APTLGAPQRPLSD
+60 APTLGAPQLPLSD
-73 VEARA
+73 VEVRA
-78 AKSCADAAVTK
+78 AKSCTDAAVTK
-89 GKMAGKQASSNC
+89 GKIAGKQASPNC
-101 ADASAGKTVPS
+101 TDASAGKTVPS
-112 NGSSTQNQPALA
+112 NGSSMQNQPALA

-202 LTAGDAQRGVLAF
+202 LTAGDAQGGVIAF

-252 LSGLEVSTTSRTQQ
+252 LSGLEASTTSRTQQ

-286 DKIAGYLSNAR
+286 EKIAGYLSNAR

-381 ANKGNF
+381 ANKGSS

-451 ASAAEAALIIKRVDG
+451 AGAAEAALIIKRVDG

-498 AIELRKQAFG
+498 AIDLRKQAFG

-544 KTLPRDTTPIRADDI
+544 KTLPRDTAPIRADDI

-609 STQTPGLTDLL
+609 STQTPGLSDLL

-662 QGKIIADVRKNIV
+662 QGKIIAEVRKNIV
-675 EKFPSFS
+675 DKFPDFS

-700 VDEGMLIYLVGKKT
+700 VDEGMLVYLVGKKT

-720 TRKKTTVAPVP
+720 TRNKTIVAPVP

-810 LSAHWLT
+810 VSAHWLT

-883 QLLRS
+883 ELLRS

-922 TLRARN
+922 ALRARN

-1041 FATLSKTPN
+1041 FATLSQTPS

-1060 QSGLS
+1060 QLGLS
-1065 KTPGFAHPFFWAA
+1065 KAPGFAHPFFWAA

-1084 GAIKPLDEERRQ
+1084 GAIKPLDEEKRQ